1 MRLQIL
7 SLQGISKYYGKN
19 RILDGIDLEVHEGE
33 IFVLLGSNGC
43 GKSTLLRIMATL
55 LRPDSGEA
63 LIFGSK
69 GSPENLLHVGIMFD
83 HTAHWDKLT
92 GYENAWM
99 FARSYGLS
107 GAQAAS
113 KLDNLF
119 KWIGIFE
126 RRNEAVA
133 TYSYGMRRKLS
144 LIEALVHEPDLLLM
158 DEPSMGLDYSSR
170 LAIYS
175 HLQSLADNGMTIVLS
190 TNDVSEAELLA
201 SRVALL
207 KEGHIIALDRPEHLV
222 ASLNALTRIELK
234 LAVPISIESIR
245 EIRGIEKVEVNGDRL
260 RILADSNNDSLSS
273 VVKKVTMLGGAI
285 QKIEVKEPN
294 LGDAFLKFSGE
305 NSDAA

>member
-1 MRLQIL
+1 MQIL
-7 SLQGISKYYGKN
+7 SLQGISKSYGKN
-19 RILDGIDLEVHEGE
+19 RVLDRIDLDVHKGE

-55 LRPDSGEA
+55 LKPDSGEA
-63 LIFGSK
+63 LLFGSK
-69 GSPENLLHVGIMFD
+69 GNQEKLKNVGIMFD

-92 GYENAWM
+92 GYENAWI

-107 GAQAAS
+107 NDMAS
-113 KLDNLF
+113 SRLDSLF
-119 KWIGIFE
+119 KWIGLSE

-133 TYSYGMRRKLS
+133 AYSYGMRRKLS

-158 DEPSMGLDYSSR
+158 DEPSMGLDYTSR

-175 HLQSLADNGMTIVLS
+175 HLKQLADKGMAIILS

-207 KEGHIIALDRPEHLV
+207 KKGHIIALDRPEHLV
-222 ASLNALTRIELK
+222 ASLNALTRIEMK

-245 EIRGIEKVEVNGDRL
+245 RIKGIEKVEASGNEL
-260 RILADSNNDSLSS
+260 RILAASNHNSLSS
-273 VVKKVTMLGGAI
+273 VVKEVSTLGGII

-294 LGDAFLKFSGE
+294 LGDAFLKFAGE
-305 NSDAA
+305 EISAA